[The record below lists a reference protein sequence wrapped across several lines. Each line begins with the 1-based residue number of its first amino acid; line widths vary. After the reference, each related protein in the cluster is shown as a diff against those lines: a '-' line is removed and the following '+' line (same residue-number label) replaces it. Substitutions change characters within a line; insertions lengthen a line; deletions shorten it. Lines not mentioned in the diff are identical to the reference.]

1 VIPLLLDTQLLGLG
15 WSNEI
20 FLPRSPFRLGLV
32 VLFLLLLLL
41 LDSLLVVWFEE
52 IFSGSKLHIQFGR
65 LLRWWEGSVG
75 LLLWRRCGSRL
86 RCGLLVDWDRI
97 WVDIR
102 SSSCELL
109 VLLGCLFGGLEVFLL
124 EFWLS
129 ALILDIVRGT
139 YGVGI
144 YPSSLQPT

>member
-1 VIPLLLDTQLLGLG
+1 VIPLLLDTQFLGLG

-32 VLFLLLLLL
+32 VLFLLFLLL
-41 LDSLLVVWFEE
+41 LDPLLVVWFEE

-65 LLRWWEGSVG
+65 LLRWWEGGIG
-75 LLLWRRCGSRL
+75 LLLWCRCRSRL
-86 RCGLLVDWDRI
+86 SRGLLVDWDRI
-97 WVDIR
+97 WVNIR

-109 VLLGCLFGGLEVFLL
+109 VLLGRLFRGLEVFLL
-124 EFWLS
+124 EFCLS
-129 ALILDIVRGT
+129 ALILDMSRET
-139 YGVGI
+139 YGVRI